1 MSGKFIRVAI
11 TLFVY
16 VFYSFNLIASD
27 PGKIEG
33 SVTDA
38 ETNKIV
44 PYATV
49 ELLISSDSTL
59 VNGTITN
66 NEGKYLLEN
75 VPYGKYLLRISFL
88 GYRKEFV
95 SEFELSAQKP
105 SIKFGSTNLTTESKS
120 LGEVVVTGH
129 KLTGVLEDDK
139 TIYAIKNRSAEIAQS
154 GLELLRQLP
163 DVTVD
168 YISDNV
174 KLAGSNNILFQ
185 INGRIV
191 DRNYLMQLN
200 PGLVDKI
207 EVITNPGAKYDSDID
222 AVINIILK
230 KDIQYGL
237 SARMRLDIPTS
248 GTILGKNNGSIDLFY
263 KKVRFYIA
271 GNYNLQKYNSE
282 TSNRRI
288 TVSPDS
294 SVLSQNINGKN
305 YGNKAGFSYGVDWF
319 SNDKNLFNFY
329 SSVRPN
335 IPVKS
340 ILTSDNIFVSDQIS
354 THNKSRNSSI
364 TKNYYYDY
372 SLYYQHKFAKKF
384 HEISFESYLSNKR
397 IINISDYY
405 EQNYISEG
413 IISDQ
418 LSNELDQITEN
429 SSRQLIL
436 KVDYTYPFSE
446 KIKLSAG
453 YNGNLLRADF
463 SYYDAIAEYSD
474 LINYNEYRHSVY
486 SNLSWNV
493 GKLNLQTGIRYEIS
507 DVHIVHGYDTT
518 NQYNSLLPSV
528 SAQYKLGKNHT
539 FRLSYRKSVSRPTVN
554 QLSPTNYKDDSYMQ
568 STGNPDLKPGYS
580 DRLELTHR
588 IQLVE
593 PMYLSYRPYLSFIKN
608 DIRQVN
614 FTTSDSVLLRKYNN
628 VSNDFEYGITISGT
642 LAVMKIWT
650 ISPSFTYYKRE
661 LKALPEYGI
670 NDPMNRTSWRLNV
683 SSQIVIPKDWI
694 VIFEYNYNA
703 PIINYQNITH
713 NYYDFVVGLN
723 KSISKKV
730 SISVF
735 SINPWS
741 KNYVYD
747 NKTIITDKVV
757 QDTKDAINL
766 NHLFFIRLSYK
777 FNIGKSGKKLDRLI
791 ETDEEQGGGKGIIK

>member
-1 MSGKFIRVAI
+1 MNGNFIKFAI

-44 PYATV
+44 PFATV
-49 ELLISSDSTL
+49 ELLRSRDSTL
-59 VNGTITN
+59 VSGTLTN

-95 SEFELSAQKP
+95 SEFELTAQKS
-105 SIKFGSTNLTTESKS
+105 SIKFGNTNLITESKS

-185 INGRIV
+185 LNGRIV

-230 KDIQYGL
+230 KNIQSGL

-282 TSNRRI
+282 SSNRRI
-288 TVSPDS
+288 TFSPDS
-294 SVLSQNINGKN
+294 SVLSQNITGKN

-319 SNDKNLFNFY
+319 SNDNNLFNFY

-340 ILTSDNIFVSDQIS
+340 ILTSENVFTSNQIS

-413 IISDQ
+413 IITDQ

-429 SSRQLIL
+429 NTRQLIL

-446 KIKLSAG
+446 KVKLSAG

-463 SYYDAIAEYSD
+463 LYNDAIADYSD
-474 LINYNEYRHSVY
+474 LINYDENRHSVY

-493 GKLNLQTGIRYEIS
+493 GKVNLQTGVRYEIS
-507 DVHIVHGYDTT
+507 EVHIVHGYDTT

-539 FRLSYRKSVSRPTVN
+539 FRLSYRKSVTRPTVN

-568 STGNPDLKPGYS
+568 STGNPDLKPAYS

-593 PMYLSYRPYLSFIKN
+593 PMYLSYRPYISFIKN
-608 DIRQVN
+608 DIRQVY

-628 VSNDFEYGITISGT
+628 VSNDIEYGVTISGT
-642 LAVMKIWT
+642 LALMKIWT

-683 SSQIVIPKDWI
+683 SSQIVIPKDWV

-703 PIINYQNITH
+703 PIINYQSVTH

-747 NKTIITDKVV
+747 NMTITTDKVV
-757 QDTKDAINL
+757 QDTKNTINL

-777 FNIGKSGKKLDRLI
+777 FNIGKSGKKLDRQI
-791 ETDEEQGGGKGIIK
+791 ETNEEQGGGKGIIK